1 MLVEEVM
8 TEPHRKVVALRAP
21 GDGRGDREGRLLGF

>member
-8 TEPHRKVVALRAP
+8 TEPHRKVVALRVL